1 MRVKAIYASVLIGLL
16 CLAGMLAAAPQARVV
31 ARQAT
36 PPTASTPVSATPA
49 AGGVVREVLASSDPK
64 EAPGEV
70 LSLVRYTIPA
80 GAKLPVHKHPGDQ
93 MATVISGTLTYHVVA
108 NGDVPITR
116 ANGAK
121 ETAHPGDTVVF
132 TVGDSWVEPE
142 GMIHYAE
149 NLTGQPVVL
158 LSSSLFAGNE
168 PPTELVATPA
178 A

>member
-1 MRVKAIYASVLIGLL
+1 MRLHSRHLIAGLL
-16 CLAGMLAAAPQARVV
+16 LLVALLAAIPLAGSAAG
-31 ARQAT
+31 QAT
-36 PPTASTPVSATPA
+36 PAPSGTPASATPA

-149 NLTGQPVVL
+149 NRTDQPVVL

>member
-1 MRVKAIYASVLIGLL
+1 MRTHLRHVIAGIMLVAGLL
-16 CLAGMLAAAPQARVV
+16 AAIPLAAAV
-31 ARQAT
+31 AGQAT
-36 PPTASTPVSATPA
+36 PTAAGTPTGATPA
-49 AGGVVREVLASSDPK
+49 SGAVVREVLASSDPK
-64 EAPGEV
+64 EAPGEI

-93 MATVISGTLTYHVVA
+93 MATVIGGTLTYHVVA

-116 ANGAK
+116 ANGTK
-121 ETAHPGDTVVF
+121 QTAHPGDTITF

-149 NLTGQPVVL
+149 NLTDQPVVL
-158 LSSSLFAGNE
+158 LSSSLFAANE

>member
-1 MRVKAIYASVLIGLL
+1 MRLHSRHLIAGLL
-16 CLAGMLAAAPQARVV
+16 LLVALLAAIPLAGSAAG
-31 ARQAT
+31 QAT
-36 PPTASTPVSATPA
+36 PAPSGTPASATPA

-116 ANGAK
+116 ANGTK

-149 NLTGQPVVL
+149 NRTDQPVVL

>member
-1 MRVKAIYASVLIGLL
+1 MHLRLRHLVFGLL
-16 CLAGMLAAAPQARVV
+16 LAAVPLAAVPLAATV
-31 ARQAT
+31 AGQ
-36 PPTASTPVSATPA
+36 ASTPVATPASATPA
-49 AGGVVREVLASSDPK
+49 AGGVVREVLASSDPA

-116 ANGAK
+116 ANGTK
-121 ETAHPGDTVVF
+121 ETAHPGDTITF

-149 NLTGQPVVL
+149 NLTDQPVVL
-158 LSSSLFAGNE
+158 LSSSLFAANE

>member
-1 MRVKAIYASVLIGLL
+1 MHLRLRHLFFGLL
-16 CLAGMLAAAPQARVV
+16 LLAGLLAAVPLAATV
-31 ARQAT
+31 AGQ
-36 PPTASTPVSATPA
+36 ASTPVATPASATPA
-49 AGGVVREVLASSDPK
+49 AGGVVREVLASSDPA

-116 ANGAK
+116 ANGTK
-121 ETAHPGDTVVF
+121 ETAHPGDTITF

-149 NLTGQPVVL
+149 NLTDQPVVL
-158 LSSSLFAGNE
+158 LSSSLFAANE

>member
-1 MRVKAIYASVLIGLL
+1 MHRRLRHAFFGLL
-16 CLAGMLAAAPQARVV
+16 LFAGLLLGVPLTSAV
-31 ARQAT
+31 ATQT
-36 PPTASTPVSATPA
+36 GTPVAGTPAATPA
-49 AGGVVREVLASSDPK
+49 AGGVVREVLASSDPS

-108 NGDVPITR
+108 NGDVPVTR
-116 ANGAK
+116 ANGTK
-121 ETAHPGDTVVF
+121 ETAHPGDTITF
-132 TVGDSWVEPE
+132 NVGDSWVEPE

-149 NLTGQPVVL
+149 NLTDQPVVL
-158 LSSSLFAGNE
+158 LSSSLFAANE